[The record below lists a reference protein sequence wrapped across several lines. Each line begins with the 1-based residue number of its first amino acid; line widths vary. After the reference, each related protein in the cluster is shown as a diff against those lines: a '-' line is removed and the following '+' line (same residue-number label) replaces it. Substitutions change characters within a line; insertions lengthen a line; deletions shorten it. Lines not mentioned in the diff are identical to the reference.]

1 MVALGLA
8 RETRQ
13 LAFLVT
19 LLATLVAGLARAW
32 AGLWQPR
39 LVRRESQQAS
49 ASPRPV
55 QPHEKEQA
63 MRQRKRL
70 PESEQE
76 RSCERRPV
84 GARVLLR
91 AMTAPP
97 KHWKLRERVLPVRSR
112 TGRAMAPEERL

>member
-39 LVRRESQQAS
+39 LVRRESQQV
-49 ASPRPV
+49 SPRLV

-112 TGRAMAPEERL
+112 TGWAMAPEERL